1 MNLKMSEVEKNS
13 VFKKILHDFGIHDF
27 NNFDIFNRFDT
38 QGSKL
43 NRIKYIVDNSLTNS
57 SPIDII
63 FYCLNDFKK
72 NKDRNSLIFASEFA
86 KNIFFNKSFLP
97 NKKILKLYEKFT
109 NNINEIIKF
118 NADVVTA
125 INIIKKVA

>member
-1 MNLKMSEVEKNS
+1 MSETEKNS
-13 VFKKILHDFGIHDF
+13 VFKKILHDFDLHDF
-27 NNFDIFNRFDT
+27 NNFDIFNTFDT
-38 QGSKL
+38 QGSKI

-72 NKDRNSLIFASEFA
+72 NKERNSLIFAAEFA
-86 KNIFFNKSFLP
+86 KNIFYNQMLSP
-97 NKKILKLYEKFT
+97 NKKIFKLYEKFT
-109 NNINEIIKF
+109 KTINEILKF